1 MMRPPAFE
9 YLRPTATSEAIRGVQ
24 GSDAAFFYAGG
35 TELLL
40 ALKMRVLHADRL
52 IDLKRI
58 PNLDRIYLSDQGDI
72 IVGARATHRQI
83 ETSAL
88 IQEALPAL
96 SQLCS
101 QVANIRVRSVG
112 TIGGNLCFAEPH
124 ADPATFLA
132 ALGAKL
138 HLLGPDGERVL
149 PADEFVL
156 GEFETVRS
164 EHEMLTHITIPPQ
177 AGPSS
182 YRRFRHGERPSVGV
196 GMSWR
201 LAKGGRV
208 IESVRIRFGALGPRP
223 QSVEAIEQC
232 LAAVEIDSVVGKLA
246 DIMPDALDGL
256 EVISDRH
263 GGDDYKRHIALTLLK
278 RCVADCREA
287 AIVRWS

>member
-1 MMRPPAFE
+1 MRPAAFE
-9 YLRPTATSEAIRGVQ
+9 YLRPTARGEAIRDIQ
-24 GSDAAFFYAGG
+24 GSDAGFFYAGG

-40 ALKMRVLHADRL
+40 ALKMRVLRADRL
-52 IDLKRI
+52 VDLKRI
-58 PNLDRIYLSDQGDI
+58 PDLDRIYFSEQGDL

-88 IQEALPAL
+88 IQDALPAL

-132 ALGAKL
+132 ALGARL
-138 HLLGPDGERVL
+138 HLVGPDGERAVA
-149 PADEFVL
+149 ADEFVL
-156 GEFETVRS
+156 GEFETVRG
-164 EHEMLTHITIPPQ
+164 EREMLTHIVIPPQ

-201 LAKGGRV
+201 LAKGGKA

-223 QSVEAIEQC
+223 QSVEAVEQC
-232 LAAVEIDSVVGKLA
+232 LAGVEIDNASDKLA
-246 DIMPDALDGL
+246 VVLPDALDAL

-287 AIVRWS
+287 AVVRWS

>member
-1 MMRPPAFE
+1 MRPPAFE
-9 YLRPTATSEAIRGVQ
+9 YLRPTTRNEAIRDVQ
-24 GSDAAFFYAGG
+24 GSDSSFLYAGG

-58 PNLDRIYLSDQGDI
+58 PDLDRIYFSQQGELVI
-72 IVGARATHRQI
+72 GARATHRQI
-83 ETSAL
+83 ETSSL

-132 ALGAKL
+132 ALGARL
-138 HLLGPDGERVL
+138 HLVGPDSERVVA
-149 PADEFVL
+149 ADEFVL
-156 GEFETVRS
+156 GEFETTRG
-164 EHEMLTHITIPPQ
+164 EHEMLTHIVIPPQ

-196 GMSWR
+196 GMNWR
-201 LAKGGRV
+201 LAKGGKV
-208 IESVRIRFGALGPRP
+208 IESVRVRFGALGSRP
-223 QSVEAIEQC
+223 QSVEAVERC
-232 LAAVEIDSVVGKLA
+232 LAGVGIDSAPDKLA
-246 DIMPDALDGL
+246 VVLPDALDTL

-263 GGDDYKRHIALTLLK
+263 GGDDYKRHIAVTLLK
-278 RCVADCREA
+278 RCIVDCREA
-287 AIVRWS
+287 AVARWS

>member
-1 MMRPPAFE
+1 MRPAAFE
-9 YLRPTATSEAIRGVQ
+9 YLRPTARSEAILEIQ
-24 GSDAAFFYAGG
+24 ASDAAFFYAGG

-58 PNLDRIYLSDQGDI
+58 PDLDRIYFSEQGELV
-72 IVGARATHRQI
+72 VGARATHRQI

-88 IQEALPAL
+88 IQEALPTL

-132 ALGAKL
+132 ALGARL
-138 HLLGPDGERVL
+138 HLVGPDGERYV

-164 EHEMLTHITIPPQ
+164 EHEMLTHIVIPPQ

-201 LAKGGRV
+201 LAKGSRV
-208 IESVRIRFGALGPRP
+208 IESVRIRFGALGSRP
-223 QSVEAIEQC
+223 QSVEAVEEC
-232 LAAVEIDSVVGKLA
+232 LAGVEIDSVSDELA
-246 DIMPDALDGL
+246 AILPDALDTL

-263 GGDDYKRHIALTLLK
+263 GGEDYKRHIALTLLK
-278 RCVADCREA
+278 RCVSDCREA
-287 AIVRWS
+287 AVARWS

>member
-1 MMRPPAFE
+1 MRPAAFE
-9 YLRPTATSEAIRGVQ
+9 YLRPTARNEAIRDVQ

-40 ALKMRVLHADRL
+40 ALKMRVLRADRL

-58 PNLDRIYLSDQGDI
+58 PDLDSIHLSEQGDL
-72 IVGARATHRQI
+72 IVGARATHRKI

-124 ADPATFLA
+124 ADPATLLA
-132 ALGAKL
+132 ALGARL
-138 HLLGPDGERVL
+138 HLVGPEGERVVA
-149 PADEFVL
+149 ADEFVL
-156 GEFETVRS
+156 GEFETVRG
-164 EHEMLTHITIPPQ
+164 EHEMLTHIVIPPQ

-201 LAKGGRV
+201 LAKGGKV

-223 QSVEAIEQC
+223 QSVEAVERC
-232 LAAVEIDSVVGKLA
+232 LAGVEIDNASDELAVVL
-246 DIMPDALDGL
+246 PDALDAL

-287 AIVRWS
+287 AVVRRS